1 MPNNIRNKLQFIGD
15 KKEVEEIRKF
25 IRSKEHVIDFNK
37 IIKMPD
43 EILEAYETDCNES
56 WYDWCVENWGTKW
69 DAYDEYADVYDYSII
84 KFSTA
89 TNPPFKIIKE
99 LSRKFPTI
107 TLKHS
112 FLTDPIDKF
121 RASCNV
127 IKNGIIIEE
136 FEIPTI
142 YEF

>member
-1 MPNNIRNKLQFIGD
+1 MPNKITNKLQFIGT

-25 IRSKEHVIDFNK
+25 IRSKEHIIDFNK

-56 WYDWCVENWGTKW
+56 WYDWCVEHWGTKW
-69 DAYDEYADVYDYSII
+69 EAYDEYADVYDYSII

-89 TNPPFKIIKE
+89 TSPPYKIIYE
-99 LSRKFPTI
+99 LSKKFPRI

-112 FLTDPIDKF
+112 FMNDPIDKF
-121 RASCNV
+121 HALCKI
-127 IKNGIIIEE
+127 IKNDIVIET
-136 FEIPTI
+136 FGIPTI
-142 YEF
+142 HEF